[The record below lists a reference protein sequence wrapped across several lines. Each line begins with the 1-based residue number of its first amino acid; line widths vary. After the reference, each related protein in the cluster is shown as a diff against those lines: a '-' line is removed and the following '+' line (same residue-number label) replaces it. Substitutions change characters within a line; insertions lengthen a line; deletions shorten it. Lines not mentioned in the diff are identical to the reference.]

1 LTRQGQA
8 QAVWLD
14 QSAYEVRLEW
24 GQAGLA
30 TLLGSCDAVVIV
42 DVLSFSTCVDI
53 AVIGGAS
60 VLPFDEPGE
69 KALAFAAQSNAV
81 CAGPRSHAHYSLS
94 PRSLVDIPAGTRLV
108 LPSPN
113 GAALCLQTG
122 TTPTFAAC
130 LRNADSVA
138 RASRT
143 VGRHIAV
150 IAAGERWPS
159 GSLRVAIEDWLGAGA
174 VIASIEGQKSP
185 EAEAAGLAFRA
196 ASNRI
201 ESMLIDCV
209 SGRELFERG
218 FSDDVRLASQ
228 CNVSQC
234 APRLVQGAFV
244 DSARC

>member
-1 LTRQGQA
+1 
-8 QAVWLD
+8 
-14 QSAYEVRLEW
+14 
-24 GQAGLA
+24 
-30 TLLGSCDAVVIV
+30 
-42 DVLSFSTCVDI
+42 
-53 AVIGGAS
+53 
-60 VLPFDEPGE
+60 
-69 KALAFAAQSNAV
+69 
-81 CAGPRSHAHYSLS
+81 
-94 PRSLVDIPAGTRLV
+94 LVDIPAGTRLV

-113 GAALCLQTG
+113 GAALCLKTG

-138 RASRT
+138 RAART
-143 VGRHIAV
+143 AGRHIAV

-234 APRLVQGAFV
+234 APRLAQGAFV